1 MPAALAELVARLGL
15 HSAIAASSCRHPG
28 THTVGLHSA
37 RNDVHHTAH
46 GIRTIEQRGRTAQDF
61 HPLGHERMVGIGHRM
76 PIVTTTSAISSW
88 KGMLSAASPSAFAT
102 EVASRLRVSNSVVLF
117 IICIRSLIVFIGCKG
132 RGKRLGAPYRS
143 CGIVHPKHGTC
154 SASAQKRQWPD
165 PSKDIAIAVMKDHT
179 PHRRH
184 SSATVV
190 EGPWPG
196 RTSVSGGRV
205 SRRCSMLWRST

>member
-1 MPAALAELVARLGL
+1 MRLGMMAVRCRAVSCSRVRTL
-15 HSAIAASSCRHPG
+15 TVKGRWRVSVASRQP
-28 THTVGLHSA
+28 
-37 RNDVHHTAH
+37 
-46 GIRTIEQRGRTAQDF
+46 
-61 HPLGHERMVGIGHRM
+61 
-76 PIVTTTSAISSW
+76 VTTTSAISSW

-117 IICIRSLIVFIGCKG
+117 IICIRSLVVFIGCKG
-132 RGKRLGAPYRS
+132 KRNRHSCPYRS
-143 CGIVHPKHGTC
+143 CGIAYTKCGTC
-154 SASAQKRQWPD
+154 SASAQKRQWPH
-165 PSKDIAIAVMKDHT
+165 PSKGIAIAVMKGHT